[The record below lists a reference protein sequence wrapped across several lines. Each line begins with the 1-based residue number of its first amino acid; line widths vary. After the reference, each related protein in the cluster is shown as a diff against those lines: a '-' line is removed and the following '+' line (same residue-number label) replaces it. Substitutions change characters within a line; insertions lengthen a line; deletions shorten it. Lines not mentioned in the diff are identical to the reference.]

1 MSKSSTNVSSGF
13 HKEIGLFGGISL
25 VAGMTIGSGIYY
37 LGSYVLQRAEMS
49 IGMALLCW
57 IIGGI
62 VSILGG
68 LCFAELGASM
78 PVAGGM
84 TIYLSKAYNPAVGF
98 INGFSLL
105 FINGSGSIAA
115 LSIAFITAFNAI
127 IPMSEI
133 TVKIFAVIIIILF
146 TALNYRG
153 VKVATLFQN
162 FTMVG
167 RVIPLFLIILLGLT
181 MGNEKV
187 NLSILPANAPSSIS
201 GIITMIAF
209 ATFASLWAYEGWTN
223 LNTVAEEMKNPKK
236 DLPLSIIISL
246 TFITIIYTVF
256 NFAIYKVLPLN
267 EISAMIQ
274 SDNIYLGSE
283 VASRLM
289 GNLGFYVVLIG
300 MSVGIIG
307 TINGDVLTFP
317 RTYYAMAK
325 EGYCPKSFGE
335 LHPKYGIPHVA
346 TLVQAV
352 IAIIL
357 VLMRN
362 LEQLTGLVIFTSAAL
377 NMLAVGAVLVF
388 RKKYPELERPYKVW
402 GGVPTVIVTLILF
415 AVLLINEFISNPV
428 NSLIGLI
435 VPAIGFIVYFY
446 FKKKNSGADYSGD
459 NIE

>member
-1 MSKSSTNVSSGF
+1 
-13 HKEIGLFGGISL
+13 
-25 VAGMTIGSGIYY
+25 
-37 LGSYVLQRAEMS
+37 
-49 IGMALLCW
+49 
-57 IIGGI
+57 
-62 VSILGG
+62 
-68 LCFAELGASM
+68 
-78 PVAGGM
+78 
-84 TIYLSKAYNPAVGF
+84 
-98 INGFSLL
+98 
-105 FINGSGSIAA
+105 
-115 LSIAFITAFNAI
+115 
-127 IPMSEI
+127 
-133 TVKIFAVIIIILF
+133 
-146 TALNYRG
+146 
-153 VKVATLFQN
+153 
-162 FTMVG
+162 
-167 RVIPLFLIILLGLT
+167 
-181 MGNEKV
+181 
-187 NLSILPANAPSSIS
+187 
-201 GIITMIAF
+201 
-209 ATFASLWAYEGWTN
+209 
-223 LNTVAEEMKNPKK
+223 
-236 DLPLSIIISL
+236 
-246 TFITIIYTVF
+246 
-256 NFAIYKVLPLN
+256 
-267 EISAMIQ
+267 
-274 SDNIYLGSE
+274 
-283 VASRLM
+283 M

-300 MSVGIIG
+300 MSIGIIG

-346 TLVQAV
+346 TLVQAA

-402 GGVPTVIVTLILF
+402 GGVPTVLVTLILF